1 MDRELTPMELALV
14 ELHDERAILMELQ
27 TKVDDQAEIV
37 DQKYMIYRA
46 LWRENMG
53 WINENYQFGG
63 RKL

>member
-46 LWRENMG
+46 IWRENMG
-53 WINENYQFGG
+53 VD
-63 RKL
+63 K